1 MPVKKVSDA
10 PPAIQELDDVK
21 LSLAQVNWILR
32 VYDALKEQGKVD
44 SPMAVAIEEFKKSF
58 HVEDGK
64 WIENEKEATLTAS
77 RVDLEHLDRY
87 VIVPTGNR
95 DPANVEDL
103 RELEGDFGPAVYAL
117 WSDSMQSIVA
127 FAFERSVYTEGQ
139 ARAWVDKTMEEP
151 VKTSW
156 IEAYMKGFIASARQV
171 FAALRLQPQPVTARS
186 FDETRRLVQQALDAR
201 YSPPGPL
208 NTIGALPY
216 IIEIGNS
223 MAIFDWDSKRYSIG
237 YQIADDGTITLDD
250 APAEVTQGWRRP
262 DGAPVSLHAFS
273 VRLGPVLDAMETD
286 DGLVWK
292 EIIHPGQWFKG
303 DSGNLVEIT
312 AKMIRSAF
320 KAWKAGLPR
329 HISVPADY
337 HHDDTAGLVPVEH
350 NRGFVEKLKM
360 IGDKLFAGFRF
371 TDPEIAFGVEHGNIA
386 DCSVYLQP
394 DVIHPTTGE
403 KFDWILQHVLL
414 TNDPLVQDLSPFGA
428 VPASST
434 DGRFVVQ
441 SYHPVQAQEVPTMPN
456 EPQTQQT
463 QQPPTPITL
472 SAEDFA
478 LYGQYKG
485 LKLSIGDIQ
494 AMVAERAKVCQ
505 KARDLEITRVVR
517 AMEATEAHPGVVRIE
532 GYRHWPVVIAAVEK
546 ALREHPAALALAAND
561 DGQTGLDAI
570 VLAVANAIPQ
580 EGRMALAV
588 QPASSKAPVD
598 PSLSEPNATEPT
610 GEQVKEFATRLHPQ
624 RGATVAVK

>member
-44 SPMAVAIEEFKKSF
+44 SPMAVAIAQFKKSF

-127 FAFERSVYTEGQ
+127 FAFERSVYTEEQ
-139 ARAWVDKTMEEP
+139 ARVWVDKTMDEP
-151 VKTSW
+151 VK
-156 IEAYMKGFIASARQV
+156 ASLFGTFLSAVVAPIRQ
-171 FAALRLQPQPVTARS
+171 ALSALQPQPQPVTAP
-186 FDETRRLVQQALDAR
+186 D
-201 YSPPGPL
+201 
-208 NTIGALPY
+208 
-216 IIEIGNS
+216 S
-223 MAIFDWDSKRYSIG
+223 M
-237 YQIADDGTITLDD
+237 
-250 APAEVTQGWRRP
+250 PA

-441 SYHPVQAQEVPTMPN
+441 SYHPVQEVPTMPN
-456 EPQTQQT
+456 DTQSQRT
-463 QQPPTPITL
+463 EQPPAPAPVTL
-472 SAEDFA
+472 SAEDLT
-478 LYGQYKG
+478 LYGQYRG
-485 LKLSIGDIQ
+485 LGLSVGDIQ
-494 AMVAERAKVCQ
+494 KMVAERAKVCQ